1 MNDATQIR
9 RCTAALRM
17 TACTCRGEP
26 SVPFTDAPPG
36 FRRSFLRRPSAKPQ
50 RTAPASNFRAQIL
63 KFPLAQEPKSIKND
77 PSSMF
82 RLERTPTLY
91 FLQLTQILNDTMFRL
106 EMLGRRIAGEW
117 RGEKNGRE
125 DAQGRRRRAS
135 REGKFGP
142 PLQNGQERREVNIC
156 AVNCGRLGRDRG

>member
-9 RCTAALRM
+9 RCTAALRI

-26 SVPFTDAPPG
+26 SLPFTDPPPR
-36 FRRSFLRRPSAKPQ
+36 FRPSFLRPPSAKPQ
-50 RTAPASNFRAQIL
+50 RTAPASNFRAKIL
-63 KFPLAQEPKSIKND
+63 KFPLAQEPKSIKIH

-106 EMLGRRIAGEW
+106 EM
-117 RGEKNGRE
+117 
-125 DAQGRRRRAS
+125 
-135 REGKFGP
+135 
-142 PLQNGQERREVNIC
+142 
-156 AVNCGRLGRDRG
+156 